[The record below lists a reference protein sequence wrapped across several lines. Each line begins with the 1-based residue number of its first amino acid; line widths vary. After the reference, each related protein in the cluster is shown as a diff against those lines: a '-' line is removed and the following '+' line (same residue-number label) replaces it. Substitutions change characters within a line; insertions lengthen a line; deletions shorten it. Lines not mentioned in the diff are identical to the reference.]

1 MNNNKIFINI
11 ALKLLSRTF
20 FLKNDVYL
28 KVYDR
33 NIFIE
38 KNWVGFKLAVYNGKF
53 YIPIIIKESMVGK
66 LLGSLIFTKKVLLKV
81 RKKYRK

>member
-38 KNWVGFKLAVYNGKF
+38 KN
-53 YIPIIIKESMVGK
+53 
-66 LLGSLIFTKKVLLKV
+66 
-81 RKKYRK
+81 